1 MKDELEQCK
10 LLQNFIKIP
19 VPQSVYKRRMKNLD
33 EFLQKRNLKINEDNN
48 VIFVKGI
55 MLLKAAAVIGE
66 EFTTSTLFKI

>member
-1 MKDELEQCK
+1 
-10 LLQNFIKIP
+10 
-19 VPQSVYKRRMKNLD
+19 MKNLD